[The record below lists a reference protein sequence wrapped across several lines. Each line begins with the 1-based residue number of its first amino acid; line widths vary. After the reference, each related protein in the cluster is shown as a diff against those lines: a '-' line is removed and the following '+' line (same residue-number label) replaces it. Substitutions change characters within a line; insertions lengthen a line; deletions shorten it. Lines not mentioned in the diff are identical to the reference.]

1 MNSLDYEE
9 ACKFDKRTFFQY
21 YISLLKN
28 KHLFLF
34 SFYTYNDYNSRIIKI
49 FLFFFNFGIF
59 ITINALFFN
68 DKTIHKIYL
77 DEGNYNFVYQIPQM
91 LYSSI
96 LSGIINAFIKYL
108 SLTQETIIKIKQ
120 AKETEDDKLSKEK
133 IFKKLSI
140 KFICFFVISSFI
152 LIFCFFYIS
161 CFCGIYIN
169 TQSHLIEDSIISFI
183 IASIE
188 PFLLFL
194 IPGIFRIIALD
205 SEKQDKEFIFKLSQ
219 FIQNVIC

>member
-9 ACKFDKRTFFQY
+9 ACKFDKRSFFQY

-140 KFICFFVISSFI
+140 KFICFFVISLFI

-169 TQSHLIEDSIISFI
+169 TQIHLIKDSIISF
-183 IASIE
+183 STSLLY
-188 PFLLFL
+188 PFGIYLLPAFFRMLALNPKNGKHELLYKFSKLLQL
-194 IPGIFRIIALD
+194 I
-205 SEKQDKEFIFKLSQ
+205 
-219 FIQNVIC
+219 

>member
-108 SLTQETIIKIKQ
+108 SLTQETIIKIKKD
-120 AKETEDDKLSKEK
+120 KEFDDDKLSKEE

-140 KFICFFVISSFI
+140 KFICFFVISLFI

-161 CFCGIYIN
+161 CFFGIYIN
-169 TQSHLIEDSIISFI
+169 TQIHLIKDSIISF
-183 IASIE
+183 STSLLY
-188 PFLLFL
+188 PFGIYLLPAFFRMLALNPKNGKHELLYKFSKLLQL
-194 IPGIFRIIALD
+194 I
-205 SEKQDKEFIFKLSQ
+205 
-219 FIQNVIC
+219 

>member
-9 ACKFDKRTFFQY
+9 ACKFDKRSFFQY

-120 AKETEDDKLSKEK
+120 AKEFDDDKLFKEK

-140 KFICFFVISSFI
+140 KFICFFVISLFI

-169 TQSHLIEDSIISFI
+169 TQIHLIKDSIISF
-183 IASIE
+183 STSLLY
-188 PFLLFL
+188 PFGIYLLPAFFRMLALNPKNGKHELLYKFSKLLQL
-194 IPGIFRIIALD
+194 I
-205 SEKQDKEFIFKLSQ
+205 
-219 FIQNVIC
+219 

>member
-28 KHLFLF
+28 KLLF

-120 AKETEDDKLSKEK
+120 AREIEDDKLFKDK
-133 IFKKLSI
+133 IFKRLSI
-140 KFICFFVISSFI
+140 KFICFFVISLFI
-152 LIFCFFYIS
+152 LIFCFFI
-161 CFCGIYIN
+161 
-169 TQSHLIEDSIISFI
+169 
-183 IASIE
+183 
-188 PFLLFL
+188 FLAF
-194 IPGIFRIIALD
+194 
-205 SEKQDKEFIFKLSQ
+205 
-219 FIQNVIC
+219 V

>member
-1 MNSLDYEE
+1 M
-9 ACKFDKRTFFQY
+9 
-21 YISLLKN
+21 
-28 KHLFLF
+28 
-34 SFYTYNDYNSRIIKI
+34 

-120 AKETEDDKLSKEK
+120 AKEIEDDKLFKDK
-133 IFKKLSI
+133 IFKRLSI
-140 KFICFFVISSFI
+140 KFICFFVISLFI
-152 LIFCFFYIS
+152 LIFCFFIFLAFVEYI
-161 CFCGIYIN
+161 
-169 TQSHLIEDSIISFI
+169 
-183 IASIE
+183 
-188 PFLLFL
+188 
-194 IPGIFRIIALD
+194 
-205 SEKQDKEFIFKLSQ
+205 
-219 FIQNVIC
+219 

>member
-9 ACKFDKRTFFQY
+9 ACKFDKRSFFQY

-77 DEGNYNFVYQIPQM
+77 DEGNYNFVYQIP
-91 LYSSI
+91 
-96 LSGIINAFIKYL
+96 
-108 SLTQETIIKIKQ
+108 
-120 AKETEDDKLSKEK
+120 
-133 IFKKLSI
+133 
-140 KFICFFVISSFI
+140 
-152 LIFCFFYIS
+152 
-161 CFCGIYIN
+161 
-169 TQSHLIEDSIISFI
+169 
-183 IASIE
+183 
-188 PFLLFL
+188 
-194 IPGIFRIIALD
+194 
-205 SEKQDKEFIFKLSQ
+205 
-219 FIQNVIC
+219 

>member
-1 MNSLDYEE
+1 MNSLDYGK
-9 ACKFDKRTFFQY
+9 ACKFNKRTFFQY

-120 AKETEDDKLSKEK
+120 AKEIEDDKLFKDK

-140 KFICFFVISSFI
+140 KFICFFVISLFI

-169 TQSHLIEDSIISFI
+169 TQIHLIKDSIISF
-183 IASIE
+183 STSLLY
-188 PFLLFL
+188 PFGIYLLPAF
-194 IPGIFRIIALD
+194 FRMLALNPKNGKH
-205 SEKQDKEFIFKLSQ
+205 ELL
-219 FIQNVIC
+219 